1 MTIVD
6 CSGHDVYVLC
16 LYVMGRRFYMKKSWK
31 KALLAGLSV
40 VTDGF

>member
-16 LYVMGRRFYMKKSWK
+16 LYVMYKEILHEKILEKGP
-31 KALLAGLSV
+31 LSRS
-40 VTDGF
+40 

>member
-16 LYVMGRRFYMKKSWK
+16 LYVMVQGDF
-31 KALLAGLSV
+31 
-40 VTDGF
+40 T

>member
-16 LYVMGRRFYMKKSWK
+16 LYVMEQGDFTSKNLGKKPS
-31 KALLAGLSV
+31 
-40 VTDGF
+40 